1 MNKNI
6 LTYYSLFIIGISTL
20 FGQMV
25 PYEEPSLIQNQYNRP
40 IAIHSLSLENIDQP
54 LNINIIS
61 DGVLN
66 QINNS
71 THLFYKL
78 SLAEDNIYDLS
89 FDYKDIPMGTKLF
102 IIEDDKFLGPIL
114 LSGTND
120 LVQRISGKDLTLE
133 ILFPSDILENVEFN
147 LSHISFHELARP
159 NIENEFII
167 NKSSNREPVILVT
180 GFWPPTN
187 EMIRHFSQNIF
198 LNDNWEGENWQDRGY
213 NIISYFPQFSD
224 PDCDN
229 CGQGYGDLEVDYQDT
244 STDFWDIVQEHNPVA
259 IITFSRGYIDYS
271 WELEFNYYNR
281 TNWYPDYS
289 TPTLP
294 TPNPPD
300 EDVESFY
307 LRNSTLPMDDIMDA
321 VNETD
326 LGLDAY
332 IDATGHPGRFVS
344 EFMGYHGVWYHDIN
358 VESCV
363 VAGHIHVGGLID
375 WDTAK
380 EATEISILKTIDYL
394 DQFSYTEGD
403 VNADGLIDI
412 LDLVILVNVILGVT
426 ELDLIE
432 TYAADMN
439 LDGII
444 NIQDIILIINM
455 ILA

>member
-1 MNKNI
+1 MFKNI
-6 LTYYSLFIIGISTL
+6 FTYYFLFIIGVSTL
-20 FGQMV
+20 FGQML
-25 PYEEPSLIQNQYNRP
+25 PYEEPSLVQNQYNRP
-40 IAIHSLSLENIDQP
+40 IPIRSLSLENIDQP
-54 LNINIIS
+54 LNINIIR
-61 DGVLN
+61 DGALN
-66 QINNS
+66 QINSS
-71 THLFYKL
+71 THLFYQL
-78 SLAEDNIYDLS
+78 SLTEDNIYDLS

-102 IIEDDKFLGPIL
+102 IIEEDKFLGPIL

-120 LVQRISGKDLTLE
+120 LVQRVSGKDLTLE
-133 ILFPSDILENVEFN
+133 IIFQTDNLENVQLSLSAISLHEQISPN
-147 LSHISFHELARP
+147 LK
-159 NIENEFII
+159 NEFVI

-198 LNDNWEGENWQDRGY
+198 LNNNWEGENWQDRGY
-213 NIISYFPQFSD
+213 NIISYFPQFTN
-224 PDCDN
+224 PDCNN

-244 STDFWDIVQEHNPVA
+244 SLDFWNIVEEHDPVA

-300 EDVESFY
+300 QDVESFH
-307 LRNSTLPMDDIMDA
+307 LRNSTLPMENIMDA
-321 VNETD
+321 VNASD
-326 LGLDAY
+326 LGLDSY
-332 IDATGHPGRFVS
+332 IDADGDPGRFVS

-380 EATEISILKTIDYL
+380 EATEISILETIDYL

-412 LDLVILVNVILGVT
+412 LDLVILVNVILGSQ
-426 ELDLIE
+426 ELDLVE

-439 LDGII
+439 LDGLI
-444 NIQDIILIINM
+444 NIQDIILIINL
-455 ILA
+455 ILT

>member
-1 MNKNI
+1 MTI
-6 LTYYSLFIIGISTL
+6 L

-25 PYEEPSLIQNQYNRP
+25 PYEEPSLLQNINT
-40 IAIHSLSLENIDQP
+40 AIPARSLTSKNIDQL
-54 LNINIIS
+54 LNINIIKN
-61 DGVLN
+61 GAIN
-66 QINNS
+66 QVNS
-71 THLFYKL
+71 NTHLFYKL

-89 FDYKDIPMGTKLF
+89 FDYEDVPIGTKLF
-102 IIEDDKFLGPIL
+102 IIEGNKFLGPIL

-120 LVQRISGKDLTLE
+120 LVQRVSGKDLTLE
-133 ILFPSDILENVEFN
+133 IIFQIDNLENVQLSLSDISLHEQINPN
-147 LSHISFHELARP
+147 L
-159 NIENEFII
+159 ENEFVI

-224 PDCDN
+224 PDCNN

-244 STDFWDIVQEHNPVA
+244 STDFWDIVEEHSPVA
-259 IITFSRGYIDYS
+259 IITFSRGYIDQS

-300 EDVESFY
+300 EDVESYY
-307 LRNSTLPMDDIMDA
+307 LRNSTLPMENIMDA
-321 VNETD
+321 INESD
-326 LGLDAY
+326 LGLDSY
-332 IDATGHPGRFVS
+332 IDADGDPGRFVS

-358 VESCV
+358 IESCV

-380 EATEISILKTIDYL
+380 EATGISILKTIDYL

-403 VNADGLIDI
+403 VNADGMIDI
-412 LDLVILVNVILGVT
+412 LDLVILVNVILGVV

-439 LDGII
+439 LDGTI

>member
-1 MNKNI
+1 MKSI
-6 LTYYSLFIIGISTL
+6 YIYYFLFIIGINNIL

-25 PYEEPSLIQNQYNRP
+25 PYEEPSLIQNRYSKIIQSSS
-40 IAIHSLSLENIDQP
+40 ITLENINEE
-54 LNINIIS
+54 LKINIIN
-61 DGVLN
+61 DGSLS
-66 QINNS
+66 QINGN
-71 THLFYKL
+71 THLFYTL
-78 SLAEDNIYDLS
+78 NLLENNIYDLS
-89 FDYKDIPMGTKLF
+89 FNYHDIPIGTKLF
-102 IIEDDKFLGPIL
+102 IIEEDKFLGPIL
-114 LSGTND
+114 LSGSNN
-120 LVQRISGKDLTLE
+120 LVQRFSGRNLTLE
-133 ILFPSDILENVEFN
+133 LIFPTYDINDVEFS
-147 LSHISFHELARP
+147 LSEISFHNDP
-159 NIENEFII
+159 IPSFKNEFII
-167 NKSSNREPVILVT
+167 NKSNNREPAILVT

-198 LNDNWEGENWQDRGY
+198 LNDNWEGGNWQDRGY

-244 STDFWDIVQEHNPVA
+244 SLDFWDIVEEHDPVA

-271 WELEFNYYNR
+271 WELEFNFYNR

-289 TPTLP
+289 APTLP

-300 EDVESFY
+300 DSVESFY
-307 LRNSTLPMDDIMDA
+307 LRNSTLPMENIMDA
-321 VNETD
+321 INESD

-358 VESCV
+358 IESCV

-403 VNADGLIDI
+403 VNADGVIDI
-412 LDLVILVNVILGVT
+412 LDLVILVNVILGSE

-432 TYAADMN
+432 SYAADMN
-439 LDGII
+439 LDGLI
-444 NIQDIILIINM
+444 NIQDIILIINL
-455 ILA
+455 ILT

>member
-6 LTYYSLFIIGISTL
+6 CTYCFLFIAGMTIL
-20 FGQMV
+20 FGQMA
-25 PYEEPSLIQNQYNRP
+25 PYEEPSLLQNINT
-40 IAIHSLSLENIDQP
+40 AIPARSLTSKNIDQL
-54 LNINIIS
+54 LNINIIKN
-61 DGVLN
+61 GAIN
-66 QINNS
+66 QVNS
-71 THLFYKL
+71 NTHLFYKL
-78 SLAEDNIYDLS
+78 SLAEYNIYDLS
-89 FDYKDIPMGTKLF
+89 FDYEDVPIGTKLF
-102 IIEDDKFLGPIL
+102 IIEGDKFLGPIL

-120 LVQRISGKDLTLE
+120 LVQRVSGKDLTLE
-133 ILFPSDILENVEFN
+133 IIFQTDNLENVQLSLSDISLHEQINPN
-147 LSHISFHELARP
+147 L
-159 NIENEFII
+159 ENEFVI

-198 LNDNWEGENWQDRGY
+198 LNDNWEGENWEDRGY
-213 NIISYFPQFSD
+213 NIISYFPRFSD
-224 PDCDN
+224 PDCNN

-244 STDFWDIVQEHNPVA
+244 STDFWDIVEEHSPVA
-259 IITFSRGYIDYS
+259 IITFSRGYIDQS

-300 EDVESFY
+300 EDVESYY
-307 LRNSTLPMDDIMDA
+307 LRNSTLPMENIMDA
-321 VNETD
+321 INESD
-326 LGLDAY
+326 LGLDSY
-332 IDATGHPGRFVS
+332 IDADGDPGRFVS

-358 VESCV
+358 IESCV

-403 VNADGLIDI
+403 VNADGMIDI
-412 LDLVILVNVILGVT
+412 LDLVILVNVILGVV

-439 LDGII
+439 LDGTI

>member
-6 LTYYSLFIIGISTL
+6 CTYCFLFIAGMTIL

-25 PYEEPSLIQNQYNRP
+25 PYEEPSLLQNINT
-40 IAIHSLSLENIDQP
+40 AIPARSLTSKNIDQL
-54 LNINIIS
+54 LNINIIKN
-61 DGVLN
+61 GAIN
-66 QINNS
+66 QVNS
-71 THLFYKL
+71 NTHLFYKL

-89 FDYKDIPMGTKLF
+89 FDYEDVPIGTKLF
-102 IIEDDKFLGPIL
+102 IIEGNKFLGPIL

-120 LVQRISGKDLTLE
+120 LVQRVSGKDLTLE
-133 ILFPSDILENVEFN
+133 IIFQIDNLENVQLSLSDISLHEQINPN
-147 LSHISFHELARP
+147 L
-159 NIENEFII
+159 ENEFVI

-224 PDCDN
+224 PDCNN

-244 STDFWDIVQEHNPVA
+244 STDFWDIVEEHSPVA
-259 IITFSRGYIDYS
+259 IITFSRGYIDQS

-300 EDVESFY
+300 EDVESYY
-307 LRNSTLPMDDIMDA
+307 LRNSTLPMENIMDA
-321 VNETD
+321 INESD
-326 LGLDAY
+326 LGLDSY
-332 IDATGHPGRFVS
+332 IDADGDPGRFVS

-358 VESCV
+358 IESCV

-403 VNADGLIDI
+403 VNADGMIDI
-412 LDLVILVNVILGVT
+412 LDLVILVNVILGVV

-439 LDGII
+439 LDGTI

>member
-1 MNKNI
+1 MTI
-6 LTYYSLFIIGISTL
+6 L

-25 PYEEPSLIQNQYNRP
+25 PYEEPSLLQNINT
-40 IAIHSLSLENIDQP
+40 AIPARSLTSKNIDQL
-54 LNINIIS
+54 LNINIIKN
-61 DGVLN
+61 GAIN
-66 QINNS
+66 QVNS
-71 THLFYKL
+71 NTHLFYKL

-89 FDYKDIPMGTKLF
+89 FDYEDVPIGTKLF
-102 IIEDDKFLGPIL
+102 IIEGNKFLGPIL

-120 LVQRISGKDLTLE
+120 LVQRVSGKDLTLE
-133 ILFPSDILENVEFN
+133 IIFQIDNLENVQLSLSDISLHEQINPN
-147 LSHISFHELARP
+147 L
-159 NIENEFII
+159 ENEFVI

-224 PDCDN
+224 PDCNN

-244 STDFWDIVQEHNPVA
+244 STDFWDIVEEHSPVA
-259 IITFSRGYIDYS
+259 IITFSRGYIDQS

-300 EDVESFY
+300 EDVESYY
-307 LRNSTLPMDDIMDA
+307 LRNSTLPMENIMDA
-321 VNETD
+321 INESD
-326 LGLDAY
+326 LGLDSY
-332 IDATGHPGRFVS
+332 IDADGDPGRFVS

-358 VESCV
+358 IESCV

-403 VNADGLIDI
+403 VNADGMIDI
-412 LDLVILVNVILGVT
+412 LDLVILVNVILGVV

-439 LDGII
+439 LDGTI

>member
-1 MNKNI
+1 MKI
-6 LTYYSLFIIGISTL
+6 FFTYYFLFIIGISNTL
-20 FGQMV
+20 FGQIT
-25 PYEEPSLIQNQYNRP
+25 PYEEPSLIQNAYSKLIP
-40 IAIHSLSLENIDQP
+40 MHSIPSENINEA
-54 LNINIIS
+54 LNINIINN
-61 DGVLN
+61 GILN
-66 QINNS
+66 QINSN
-71 THLFYKL
+71 THLLYTLNL
-78 SLAEDNIYDLS
+78 SEDNIYDLS
-89 FDYKDIPMGTKLF
+89 FDYQNIPIGTKLF
-102 IIEDDKFLGPIL
+102 IIEGDKFLGPIL
-114 LSGTND
+114 LSETNI
-120 LVQRISGKDLTLE
+120 LIQRVSGKDLILE
-133 ILFPSDILENVEFN
+133 IIFPTHNIDNVKFN
-147 LSHISFHELARP
+147 LIQVSLYEQINPKLK
-159 NIENEFII
+159 NEFVI

-198 LNDNWEGENWQDRGY
+198 LNDSWEGENWQDRGY
-213 NIISYFPQFSD
+213 NIVSYFPQFSD

-244 STDFWDIVQEHNPVA
+244 SLDFWDIVEEHNPVA

-271 WELEFNYYNR
+271 WELEFNFYNR
-281 TNWYPDYS
+281 TNWYPDYL

-300 EDVESFY
+300 DSAESYY
-307 LRNSTLPMDDIMDA
+307 LRNSTLPMENIMDA
-321 VNETD
+321 VNESD

-358 VESCV
+358 IEYCV

-380 EATEISILKTIDYL
+380 EATKISILKTIDYL

-412 LDLVILVNVILGVT
+412 LDLVIMVNVILGSE

-432 TYAADMN
+432 SYAADMN
-439 LDGII
+439 LDGLI
-444 NIQDIILIINM
+444 NIQDIILIINL
-455 ILA
+455 ILT

>member
-1 MNKNI
+1 MI
-6 LTYYSLFIIGISTL
+6 
-20 FGQMV
+20 
-25 PYEEPSLIQNQYNRP
+25 PYEEPFLIQNKYSKP
-40 IAIHSLSLENIDQP
+40 IQTHSITSENINKILD
-54 LNINIIS
+54 INIINNGS
-61 DGVLN
+61 LK
-66 QINNS
+66 QINSN

-78 SLAEDNIYDLS
+78 NLSEDNIYDLS
-89 FDYKDIPMGTKLF
+89 FDYQNIPIGTKLF
-102 IIEDDKFLGPIL
+102 IIEGDEFLGPIL

-120 LVQRISGKDLTLE
+120 LVQRAFGKDLSLE
-133 ILFPSDILENVEFN
+133 IIFPTHNIDNINIDIVQVSLHEQIVPN
-147 LSHISFHELARP
+147 LK
-159 NIENEFII
+159 NEFVI

-198 LNDNWEGENWQDRGY
+198 LNNDWEGENWQDRGY
-213 NIISYFPQFSD
+213 NIVSYFPQFSD
-224 PDCDN
+224 PDCNN

-244 STDFWDIVQEHNPVA
+244 SLDFWDIVAEHNPVA

-307 LRNSTLPMDDIMDA
+307 LRNSTLPMESIMDA
-321 VNETD
+321 VNESD
-326 LGLDAY
+326 LGLDSY
-332 IDATGHPGRFVS
+332 IDADGDPGRFVS

-403 VNADGLIDI
+403 VNADGVIDI
-412 LDLVILVNVILGVT
+412 LDLVILVNVILGSQ

-439 LDGII
+439 LDGLI
-444 NIQDIILIINM
+444 NIQDIILIINL
-455 ILA
+455 ILT

>member
-6 LTYYSLFIIGISTL
+6 CTYCFLFIAGMTIL

-25 PYEEPSLIQNQYNRP
+25 PYEEPSLLQNINT
-40 IAIHSLSLENIDQP
+40 AIPARSLTSKNIDQL
-54 LNINIIS
+54 LNINIIKN
-61 DGVLN
+61 GAIN
-66 QINNS
+66 QVNS
-71 THLFYKL
+71 NTHLFYKL

-89 FDYKDIPMGTKLF
+89 FDYEDLPIGTKLF
-102 IIEDDKFLGPIL
+102 IIEGDKFLGPIL

-120 LVQRISGKDLTLE
+120 LVQRVSGKDLTLE
-133 ILFPSDILENVEFN
+133 IIFQTDNLENVQLSLSDISLHEQINPN
-147 LSHISFHELARP
+147 L
-159 NIENEFII
+159 ENEFVI

-224 PDCDN
+224 PDCNN

-244 STDFWDIVQEHNPVA
+244 STDFWDIVEEHSPVA
-259 IITFSRGYIDYS
+259 IITFSRGYIDQS

-300 EDVESFY
+300 EDVESYY
-307 LRNSTLPMDDIMDA
+307 LRNSTLPMENIMDA
-321 VNETD
+321 INESD
-326 LGLDAY
+326 LGLDSY
-332 IDATGHPGRFVS
+332 IDADGDPGRFVS

-358 VESCV
+358 IESCV

-403 VNADGLIDI
+403 VNADGMIDI
-412 LDLVILVNVILGVT
+412 LDLVILVNVILGVV

-439 LDGII
+439 LDGTI

>member
-6 LTYYSLFIIGISTL
+6 LTYYSLFIIGVSAL

-40 IAIHSLSLENIDQP
+40 TPIRSFSLENIGQP

-66 QINNS
+66 QINSN

-89 FDYKDIPMGTKLF
+89 FDCKNVPIGTKLF
-102 IIEDDKFLGPIL
+102 IIEGDKFLGPIL

-120 LVQRISGKDLTLE
+120 LVQRVSGKDLTLE
-133 ILFPSDILENVEFN
+133 IIFQTNNLENVQLSLSDISLHEQINPN
-147 LSHISFHELARP
+147 L
-159 NIENEFII
+159 ENEFVI

-198 LNDNWEGENWQDRGY
+198 LNNNWEGENWQDRGY
-213 NIISYFPQFSD
+213 NIISYFPEFTN
-224 PDCDN
+224 PDCNN

-244 STDFWDIVQEHNPVA
+244 SLDFWNIVEQHDPVA
-259 IITFSRGYIDYS
+259 IITFSRGYIDQS

-307 LRNSTLPMDDIMDA
+307 LRNSTLPMENIMDA
-321 VNETD
+321 VNESD
-326 LGLDAY
+326 LGLDSY
-332 IDATGHPGRFVS
+332 IDADGDPGRFVS

-403 VNADGLIDI
+403 VNADGVIDI
-412 LDLVILVNVILGVT
+412 LDLVIVVSVILGSQ

-439 LDGII
+439 LDGLI
-444 NIQDIILIINM
+444 NIQDIILIINL
-455 ILA
+455 ILT

>member
-1 MNKNI
+1 MTI
-6 LTYYSLFIIGISTL
+6 L

-25 PYEEPSLIQNQYNRP
+25 PYEEPSLLQNINT
-40 IAIHSLSLENIDQP
+40 AIPARSLTSKNIDQL
-54 LNINIIS
+54 LNINIIKN
-61 DGVLN
+61 GAIN
-66 QINNS
+66 QVNS
-71 THLFYKL
+71 NTHLFYKL

-89 FDYKDIPMGTKLF
+89 FDYEDVPIGTKLF
-102 IIEDDKFLGPIL
+102 IIEGDKFLGPIL

-120 LVQRISGKDLTLE
+120 LVQRVSGKDLTLE
-133 ILFPSDILENVEFN
+133 IIFQIDNLENVQLSLSDISLHEQINPN
-147 LSHISFHELARP
+147 L
-159 NIENEFII
+159 ENEFVI

-224 PDCDN
+224 PDCNN

-244 STDFWDIVQEHNPVA
+244 STDFWDIVEEHSPVA
-259 IITFSRGYIDYS
+259 IITFSRGYIDQS

-300 EDVESFY
+300 EDVESYY
-307 LRNSTLPMDDIMDA
+307 LRNSTLPMENIMDA
-321 VNETD
+321 INESD
-326 LGLDAY
+326 LGLDSY
-332 IDATGHPGRFVS
+332 IDADGDPGRFVS

-358 VESCV
+358 IESCV

-403 VNADGLIDI
+403 VNADGMIDI
-412 LDLVILVNVILGVT
+412 LDLVILVNVILGVV

-439 LDGII
+439 LDGTI